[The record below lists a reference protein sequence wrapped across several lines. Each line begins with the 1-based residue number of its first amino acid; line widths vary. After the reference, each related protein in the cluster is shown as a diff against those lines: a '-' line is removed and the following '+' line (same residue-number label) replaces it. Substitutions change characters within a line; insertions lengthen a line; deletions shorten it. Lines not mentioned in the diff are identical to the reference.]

1 MSELKVGEEENFP
14 RAGLFRR
21 LAALLYDMFL
31 VGAIW
36 MLLGFIFQQIF
47 GIENQ
52 VIDGQVMTDPIA
64 DNLLFILMILS
75 CFTFYS
81 WFWMRSGQTLGM
93 LAWRIRVDSIDQGK
107 ISFIQAIVRML
118 AAWPAFFMLGLGYLW
133 IFFDDQ
139 GDAVHD
145 KLSYS
150 KVIVLPKSYSP
161 FNS

>member
-1 MSELKVGEEENFP
+1 
-14 RAGLFRR
+14 
-21 LAALLYDMFL
+21 
-31 VGAIW
+31 

-47 GIENQ
+47 GIENR

-64 DNLLFILMILS
+64 DNLFFILMILS
-75 CFTFYS
+75 CFIFYS

-107 ISFIQAIVRML
+107 ISFIQAIVRLL
-118 AAWPAFFMLGLGYLW
+118 AAWPAFFILGLGYLW
-133 IFFDDQ
+133 IFFDNQ

-145 KLSYS
+145 KLSRS
-150 KVIVLPKSYSP
+150 KVIVLPKSHSP